1 MSSISG
7 VASFV
12 GQIND
17 LTTATSVAAPS
28 GPPPGPPPQ
37 GVRHHHGG
45 GKEALDSALEQLLG
59 KSDQTTALEQKI
71 QDSVNQVLKNGG
83 SMEDVK
89 STVDNL
95 LKEAGVDPGK
105 LQQLMHP
112 RGGESGANADVATG
126 VQGSATRWQAAA
138 TSPLSALLLP
148 GIDREA

>member
-7 VASFV
+7 VASFA
-12 GQIND
+12 GQVND
-17 LTTATSVAAPS
+17 PTTATSVAAPV

-37 GVRHHHGG
+37 GVRHHHKG
-45 GKEALDSALEQLLG
+45 GKAALDSALEQLLG

-71 QDSVNQVLKNGG
+71 QDSVDQVLKNGG
-83 SMEDVK
+83 TMEDVR

-112 RGGESGANADVATG
+112 RDGDSGTNADAAAGIQV
-126 VQGSATRWQAAA
+126 SATRWQTTA
-138 TSPLSALLLP
+138 TSPLGSLLLP
-148 GIDREA
+148 GIDKEA